1 MPKST
6 SFSFMQCLYK
16 NDMGLWPS
24 DLFLIRVIPDLL
36 LLYFRRLDT
45 VDVPCHNHGLIGF
58 YLVYLASWTI
68 PRYFFTYLQS
78 FQTSLHINSKTWTIY
93 KIPSIQKSKEIIG
106 AVIVFKYFYEVCIF
120 YLVVAFINGCK

>member
-1 MPKST
+1 MQNSDHLKRMKKIKLTFQLSCFVPKSS

-16 NDMGLWPS
+16 NES
-24 DLFLIRVIPDLL
+24 FLIRVIPDFL

-78 FQTSLHINSKTWTIY
+78 FQTSLHFHNKY
-93 KIPSIQKSKEIIG
+93 LNLKDDPVG
-106 AVIVFKYFYEVCIF
+106 FKLHLSNMSLF
-120 YLVVAFINGCK
+120 